1 MSERPQDAGSGRI
14 KQPPQFEGSYFPDRS
29 AMLAAL
35 RVVLGLPKQVP
46 EFSPGDLLSSDT
58 QSDAVSLTVKNTCG
72 QEEKA

>member
-35 RVVLGLPKQVP
+35 RVVLGLPKRLR
-46 EFSPGDLLSSDT
+46 EYTTDDLLSSDT
-58 QSDAVSLTVKNTCG
+58 QSEAVFLTVENTHS
-72 QEEKA
+72 QEETA